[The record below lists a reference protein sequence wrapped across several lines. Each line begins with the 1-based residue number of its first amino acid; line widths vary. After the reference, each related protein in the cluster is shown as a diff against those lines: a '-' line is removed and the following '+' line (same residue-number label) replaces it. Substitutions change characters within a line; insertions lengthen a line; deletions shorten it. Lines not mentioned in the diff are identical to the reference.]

1 MIFKTLNGDLTVF
14 NKTLISTKDNLKA
27 LQTVNATVYN
37 KNGAFNLQGLLVNS
51 SQSVST
57 FTKLNN
63 AFKAYNGNLSKS
75 TQLQN
80 AYIQVA
86 KKNRV
91 EKTARFRESSLIN
104 FHKELGIVE

>member
-14 NKTLISTKDNLKA
+14 NKILISTKDHLKA
-27 LQTVNATVYN
+27 LQTVNTTVYN
-37 KNGAFNLQGLLVNS
+37 KNGAFNLQGLLINS

-63 AFKAYNGNLSKS
+63 AFKTYNGNLSKS

-80 AYIQVA
+80 AYVQAIGKQNV
-86 KKNRV
+86 
-91 EKTARFRESSLIN
+91 T
-104 FHKELGIVE
+104 LGN